1 MNIGVKRMN
10 MKPSSTR
17 DQILNMLKVKKRL
30 TVFEMAKQLGITE
43 MAVRRH
49 LNALER
55 DSFVESTLV
64 RQSMGRPMHVYR
76 LTAKG
81 EEQFPQHH
89 KHMVIEILE
98 DAAEMGGKDF
108 VDQLFEKRRNRL
120 KQKFYQRFD
129 NKTFDEKV
137 NELAAIQNEQGY
149 MVELEKCQDGRYVLK
164 EYNCPMSDVAKR
176 FEAACTNEL
185 QLFRDCIKNAE
196 IIPSACMAHGDDY
209 CQYEIK
215 RKE

>member
-1 MNIGVKRMN
+1 MN

-17 DQILNMLKVKKRL
+17 DEILNMLKVKKRL

-55 DSFVESTLV
+55 DSFVESTIV

-76 LTAKG
+76 LTDKG
-81 EEQFPQHH
+81 EDLFPRHY
-89 KHMVIEILE
+89 KHMVLEILE

-108 VDQLFEKRRNRL
+108 VNQLFEKRRNRL
-120 KQKFYQRFD
+120 KQQFFQRFE

-137 NELAAIQNEQGY
+137 YELAAIQNEQGY
-149 MVELEKCQDGRYVLK
+149 MAELEKRQDGRYVLK
-164 EYNCPMSDVAKR
+164 EYNCPLSDIAKR
-176 FEAACTNEL
+176 FKAACASEL
-185 QLFRDCIKNAE
+185 ELFHDCMQNAE
-196 IIPSACMAHGDDY
+196 IIPSACMAHGDDC

-215 RKE
+215 EKNNNA